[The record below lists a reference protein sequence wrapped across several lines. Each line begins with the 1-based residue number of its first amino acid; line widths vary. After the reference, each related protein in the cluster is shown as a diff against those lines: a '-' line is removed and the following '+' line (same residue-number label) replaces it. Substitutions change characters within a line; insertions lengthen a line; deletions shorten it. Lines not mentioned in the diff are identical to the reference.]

1 MILQRVTSNE
11 WIPTNNEWKVTPPL
25 KAQIYSALSL
35 ILHNKRIK
43 NSWVIHEE
51 INPKT
56 CETLL
61 EREENICTWTQLTTY
76 FHVIHSLLINMIL
89 GLMKETIRNL
99 NKKSKD
105 LFSKFENCMS
115 YLFFFFLVVYLKPCV
130 RWP

>member
-1 MILQRVTSNE
+1 MNPNEQRVKSYAS
-11 WIPTNNEWKVTPPL
+11 PQ
-25 KAQIYSALSL
+25 AQIYSALAL
-35 ILHNKRIK
+35 ILHNKWIK

-61 EREENICTWTQLTTY
+61 EREENICTWIQLTTY

-115 YLFFFFLVVYLKPCV
+115 YYFFFFLWFISNPVSDDHNTRTSSVN
-130 RWP
+130 